1 MQSNILIVEVCI
13 QQKICSNVGITEPY
27 ITHPTLNAGREE
39 YTDYRRR
46 WSYHR
51 AKAGIQP

>member
-13 QQKICSNVGITEPY
+13 QQKICSNVGITDSY
-27 ITHPTLNAGREE
+27 ITYSSLNAAREE
-39 YTDYRRR
+39 YADYRRR